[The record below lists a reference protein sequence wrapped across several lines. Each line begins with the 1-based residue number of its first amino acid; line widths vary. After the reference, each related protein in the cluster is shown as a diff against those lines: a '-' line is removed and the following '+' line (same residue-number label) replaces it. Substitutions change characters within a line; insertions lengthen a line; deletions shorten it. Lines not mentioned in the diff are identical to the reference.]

1 MDLTCQD
8 VWREISNYLDDE
20 IDPSLRS
27 ALTLHCNE
35 CARCK
40 ALLEGLRNVISL
52 YGDET
57 LFAPSEKFH
66 SRLRGLL
73 ADRVQGPR
81 GSWWGWV
88 AAIGFA
94 GTVAAWIF
102 LVPPGRHEPAMRTQM
117 SQPARHV
124 TQQLVAVIDSG
135 KLFHDPKCPWIHGAY
150 RLVTSEEAIREGY
163 TPCSRCLGEDFRS
176 LGRSENETDS
186 GKNQLAKSIAL
197 AGR

>member
-1 MDLTCQD
+1 VDLTCQD

-20 IDPSLRS
+20 IDPALRS
-27 ALTLHCNE
+27 AVTLHCSE

-40 ALLEGLRNVISL
+40 ALLDGLRNVISL

-57 LFAPSEKFH
+57 LFAPAGDFH
-66 SRLRGLL
+66 GRLHGFL
-73 ADRVQGPR
+73 ADRVEGTR

-94 GTVAAWIF
+94 GAAAAWLF
-102 LVPPGRHEPAMRTQM
+102 LALPGRAEPTVRAHM
-117 SQPARHV
+117 SQPARQV
-124 TQQLVAVIDSG
+124 TQQLVAVVDSG

-163 TPCSRCLGEDFRS
+163 TPCSRCLGGDFRS
-176 LGRSENETDS
+176 PGRSENRIDS
-186 GKNQLAKSIAL
+186 GENQLAKSMAPTDH
-197 AGR
+197 